1 MADQVGVESFDE
13 GQPVRPEQLDYRFTL
28 ANERTFL
35 AWIRS
40 SLALIA
46 AGVAV
51 VHYVPGPEALRLALG
66 LLLVVLGGLLALQSF
81 RTWSGNQA
89 AMEAGRPLPSSVVPR
104 VVAVALAVAAL
115 GSVVLVLLDG
125 LGG

>member
-1 MADQVGVESFDE
+1 MTADGETERDADGPRE
-13 GQPVRPEQLDYRFTL
+13 LLDYRFTL

-51 VHYVPGPEALRLALG
+51 VHYVPGPEVLRLSLG
-66 LLLVVLGGLLALQSF
+66 LLLIALGGLLSLLSF
-81 RTWSGNQA
+81 RSWSGNQL
-89 AMEAGRPLPSSVVPR
+89 AMEEGRPLPGSVVPR
-104 VVAVALAVAAL
+104 VVAGALAVAAL
-115 GSVVLVLLDG
+115 GSLTLVLIDG
-125 LGG
+125 LVR